1 MKNNAQTMYETYC
14 IIDVYAYTLFS
25 ILIALYTFSVFT
37 LCTFIYGI
45 FIYVFEINICWNIQD
60 RRQTVSSTMLI
71 IEWKVNERITFRIDW
86 ILKRDIVL
94 WMALMG
100 VNFYENNLAYQRI
113 CWFWND
119 ASPLTSNRTNPSA
132 PIAKFC
138 HYIYSSHD
146 RRSNFCFILHI
157 FPLDQIFLTVSC
169 EIKSNNIKSAYCG
182 NSVFCFYFFIS
193 FRRVSVVF
201 LYFK

>member
-1 MKNNAQTMYETYC
+1 MYETYC
-14 IIDVYAYTLFS
+14 IIDVYAYTMFS
-25 ILIALYTFSVFT
+25 TLIALHILSIFT

-60 RRQTVSSTMLI
+60 RRQTVCLQLI
-71 IEWKVNERITFRIDW
+71 LLNVKKIKKIIFHISISQWEG
-86 ILKRDIVL
+86 KRVFSL
-94 WMALMG
+94 LRMAQMG

-119 ASPLTSNRTNPSA
+119 APPLTSNRTNPSA

-169 EIKSNNIKSAYCG
+169 DIKSNNIKSAYCG
-182 NSVFCFYFFIS
+182 YSVFCFYFFIS